1 IFVGTLARGILGD
14 ALQADLVDVHPLM
27 IVGWIGLIIT
37 AINVMPAGQLDG
49 GRVVQAIYGRKTLI
63 RTSTVT
69 LVLLA
74 IVGLFNPLSLYWAVL
89 IVFLQRQPERPCK
102 DDLTEPDD
110 TRAALTLLALFLMLL
125 VLLPLTPSMATGLGI
140 G

>member
-1 IFVGTLARGILGD
+1 GD

-74 IVGLFNPLSLYWAVL
+74 IVGLA
-89 IVFLQRQPERPCK
+89 LQR
-102 DDLTEPDD
+102 
-110 TRAALTLLALFLMLL
+110 LLA
-125 VLLPLTPSMATGLGI
+125 
-140 G
+140 